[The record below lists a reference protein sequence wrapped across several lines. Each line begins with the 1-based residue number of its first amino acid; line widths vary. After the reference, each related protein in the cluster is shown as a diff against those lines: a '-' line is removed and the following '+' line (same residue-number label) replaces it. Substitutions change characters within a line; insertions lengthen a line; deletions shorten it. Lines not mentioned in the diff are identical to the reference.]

1 MHGQVEHLVEAGTAG
16 TAGVTTGVTTGVT
29 GGGTGGGTGG
39 TGGAGGIGGSAGSV
53 LPYAL
58 LVMNGNGVSRPLP
71 ANNTPVRLHKNEFLV
86 CQWLDLSHYNH
97 LYDEL
102 HVDDSVKEA
111 LGQRGTE
118 EKRNDTHLTLEHC
131 LGEYGNVET
140 L

>member
-1 MHGQVEHLVEAGTAG
+1 MQNCGLRHLHGTKYFGTPRQLWYSSTLPSKDLYAVVHGQVEHLVEAGTAG

-86 CQWLDLSHYNH
+86 CQWPDLSHY
-97 LYDEL
+97 
-102 HVDDSVKEA
+102 K
-111 LGQRGTE
+111 
-118 EKRNDTHLTLEHC
+118 
-131 LGEYGNVET
+131 
-140 L
+140 